1 MVMSFLTEKML
12 MYDRLSGETKIKR
25 ATTTHLKDFQRIPE

>member
-1 MVMSFLTEKML
+1 MVMSFLNEKMV
-12 MYDRLSGETKIKR
+12 MYVRLSGGTKIKR